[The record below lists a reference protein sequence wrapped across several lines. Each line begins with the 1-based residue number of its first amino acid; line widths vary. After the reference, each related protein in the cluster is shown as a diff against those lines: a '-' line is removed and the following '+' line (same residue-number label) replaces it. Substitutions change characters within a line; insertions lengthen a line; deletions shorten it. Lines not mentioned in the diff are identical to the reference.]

1 MNYIFSYLIYL
12 FFGVLPSFLW
22 LCFYLKKDKDP
33 EPNLLLLKIFL
44 YGGLMTIPTV
54 FIQKFVLGQV
64 QTSWFSSSLSFLII
78 VLFLMALIEEISKF
92 LVVKNKILN
101 NPEFN
106 EPIDAMIYM
115 ITASLGFAAAENFM
129 VLIFSANQGLA
140 DSSFY
145 LMTKEII
152 WGSVFQ
158 ISIVR
163 FIGATFLHAL
173 CGAII
178 GFFIGLSFFKKEKE
192 RLILPALG
200 LATILHT
207 LYNFS
212 IIKIDEG
219 WNTLVPFSLLIIL
232 YLFVSFCFRKLKQ
245 LKK

>member
-1 MNYIFSYLIYL
+1 MNYILSYLVYI

-22 LCFYLKKDKDP
+22 LCFYLKKDKNP
-33 EPNLLLLKIFL
+33 EPNLLLLKVFL
-44 YGGLMTIPTV
+44 YGGLMTIPAV
-54 FIQKFVLGQV
+54 FVQKFVLGQI
-64 QTSWFSSSLSFLII
+64 QTSWFSSPLSFLII
-78 VLFLMALIEEISKF
+78 VLFLMAFIEEIFKF
-92 LVVKNKILN
+92 LVVKNKILK

-140 DSSFY
+140 DSGFY
-145 LMTKEII
+145 LMTNEII
-152 WGSVFQ
+152 WNSIFQ
-158 ISIVR
+158 ISLVR

-178 GFFIGLSFFKKEKE
+178 GFFIGLSFFRKEKE
-192 RLILPALG
+192 RLILPAIG
-200 LATILHT
+200 LATILHA

-219 WNTLVPFSLLIIL
+219 WSVVIPFSLLIAL
-232 YLFVSFCFRKLKQ
+232 YLFVSFCFQKLKQ